1 MNQCYYCRKEIGP
14 GARACVECQDYAMAA
29 RVALRVVEEADLG
42 GPVAASVSAEIV
54 REFLFRSVSGARA
67 RQTSSPAGEEHARRR
82 PLI

>member
-1 MNQCYYCRKEIGP
+1 MQHCHYCRKEIGP
-14 GARACVECQDYAMAA
+14 GARACVDCQDYAMAA
-29 RVALRVVEEADLG
+29 RVALRVIVEADLG

-67 RQTSSPAGEEHARRR
+67 RQTSPPASEELARRR